1 MAYAHDALDRLVEA
15 RPAAGPATTY
25 AYGPEGDRVRVE
37 VDGVAT
43 VARHDADSALVE
55 LGGLPVAVDALGRRV
70 ARGDQRYAWDAASR
84 LVSAGPAAD
93 PVTYRYDARGWL
105 LGRDDERCLT
115 APGPFGPLPLCL
127 MTYGDDGVHDAY
139 VFDPLGVS
147 SRHGAADR
155 YPLRGLHGSIMA
167 LTDAGGAVGAR
178 YRYDPWGAPVG
189 EAPAEPF
196 LYGYAGELTD
206 AATGLIWLR
215 SRWYDP
221 TTASFLSADAAPALS
236 EDPRSLNRYA
246 YTVQGSPLDHTDRT
260 GAFTLV
266 EINITTGIQQTL
278 NGIRGALLY
287 CAREAAQG
295 AVIDAV
301 FEGLK
306 EVILQAVFGG
316 LAGAFDGFID
326 AVIGG
331 QNIEG
336 HLRRFFCGAQSVLPA
351 PGGDVVRFEVVV
363 DRCGEPEGT
372 GDVSCPGPL
381 PGQNFPPAPDP
392 EGVGTALDVVIS
404 NTLPIEL
411 KSHGAFKP
419 AQMTKY
425 CRYASRTGGHV
436 VVGVF
441 GDWPPCQQGAGRQGE
456 CAAGNSRRHRLEML
470 EQCIFCWR
478 DHDGASNK
486 GCGGR
491 TIGSAMIYVG
501 YDRQK
506 RRLRAE
512 APRISDLKRLCKPR

>member
-1 MAYAHDALDRLVEA
+1 DSAVVA
-15 RPAAGPATTY
+15 
-25 AYGPEGDRVRVE
+25 
-37 VDGVAT
+37 VDG
-43 VARHDADSALVE
+43 E
-55 LGGLPVAVDALGRRV
+55 PVAVDAAGRRV
-70 ARGDQRYAWDAASR
+70 ARGDQRYAWDPRGR
-84 LVSAGPAAD
+84 LVSAGAEAA
-93 PVTYRYDARGWL
+93 PVHYRYDARGWL

-115 APGPFGPLPLCL
+115 APTPFGPLPSCL
-127 MTYGDDGVHDAY
+127 MTYGEDGIHDAY

-147 SRHGAADR
+147 MRDGADVR

-167 LTDAGGAVGAR
+167 LADGDGAVAAR
-178 YRYDPWGAPVG
+178 FAWDPWGAPAG
-189 EAPAEPF
+189 APPAETF

-206 AATGLIWLR
+206 AATGLVWLR

-221 TTASFLSADAAPALS
+221 ATAAFLSPDAAPALS

-278 NGIRGALLY
+278 QGIRGALLY

-306 EVILQAVFGG
+306 ELILQAVFGG
-316 LAGAFDGFID
+316 LAGAFEGFID

-331 QNIEG
+331 ENIEG
-336 HLRRFFCGAQSVLPA
+336 HLRRFFCGGQSVLPSPA
-351 PGGDVVRFEVVV
+351 GDVVRFEVVV
-363 DRCGEPEGT
+363 DRCGEPDGT
-372 GDVSCPGPL
+372 GDVSCPGP
-381 PGQNFPPAPDP
+381 PRGQQFPPPVDGGGP
-392 EGVGTALDVVIS
+392 GTALDVVIS

-419 AQMTKY
+419 EQMTKY

-456 CAAGNSRRHRLEML
+456 CAAGNARRHRLEML

-478 DHDGASNK
+478 GYPGASDA
-486 GCGGR
+486 GCRGR
-491 TIGSAMIYVG
+491 GIGSAMIYIG